1 MASSIRWFRV
11 ISGVNKATP
20 VPQAIQKH
28 GRIPQRKNGSRKI
41 EVTASHGCLSI
52 YRGAYLLPLGL
63 NYIFG
68 EKMKNENLP
77 HQFLKMGG

>member
-41 EVTASHGCLSI
+41 EVTASHGWLSI

-68 EKMKNENLP
+68 EKMK
-77 HQFLKMGG
+77 KK